1 MKRRLFLLLASLSL
15 LALAPVS
22 AVARIAPAGV
32 VAAEPSSPQTS
43 REQTLDHNA
52 IAKIWVGGGMC
63 LGECFSEIVIAANGH
78 YQYRNSSG
86 KKISGILPRQDVRNL
101 RRLIRRTN
109 FAQIKSRPSQNC
121 PLAYDGPESRYS
133 FRTSN
138 GVEVVSNCQHGLDP
152 QHPLFKLSDRIFQQV
167 QARAFAPYYSVK
179 FELTGC
185 FSPLPPLGEG
195 PGVRATHQFWLDRP
209 LDRHREG
216 ERTYAATLLMVVTVG
231 YAALTHPTFRGFA

>member
-1 MKRRLFLLLASLSL
+1 MKQPLVILLASLSL
-15 LALAPVS
+15 LA
-22 AVARIAPAGV
+22 IAPSGP
-32 VAAEPSSPQTS
+32 VAATEIPSPQTPS
-43 REQTLDHNA
+43 AQPLESGS

-101 RRLIRRTN
+101 RRLVRRTN

-138 GVEVVSNCQHGLDP
+138 GVEEVSNCKHGVDP
-152 QHPLFKLSDRIFQQV
+152 QQPLFKLANQIFEQV
-167 QARAFAPYYSVK
+167 QAKAFAP
-179 FELTGC
+179 
-185 FSPLPPLGEG
+185 
-195 PGVRATHQFWLDRP
+195 
-209 LDRHREG
+209 
-216 ERTYAATLLMVVTVG
+216 
-231 YAALTHPTFRGFA
+231 